1 MLLTEKAEQVKKEKH
16 TLESREA
23 GFRGD
28 LEKLDSD
35 GIQINERKT
44 AAEAEL
50 QKLEQNRTDLLERSS
65 SGPEKERISR
75 RLAEIKE
82 LSVAVERRLETTKES
97 DDRLSAELSELEN
110 PVDIQSL
117 DRQIGASRRTRND
130 FNDRYNSLRQQL
142 EREQSQQDSFDPSA
156 FHRSLGEAL
165 RVIER
170 DNGYKVKPIGPLG
183 RYVTLK
189 DPRWRML
196 LESQLDSTLSS
207 FWVQSSED
215 RNRLRSVF
223 SRLRISNCPI
233 VVRKPELYDFPRIHG
248 HNSILDV
255 LDFHHD
261 DTEINEN
268 IKRLFID
275 LSNIEKVALIPKRED
290 ASRVMS
296 QDGSRQIL
304 FALAFSSDQGTGKV
318 GAMGH
323 RVNAYSTRRL
333 EGKDMYRMGMD
344 NQVRIRELS
353 QSLAE
358 EQEKLRAADEKLESF
373 KRQKSTRSEEIVRL
387 RSEQRLLR
395 SELTQLKVQ
404 LQGMVEERV
413 QLEASVDDGAISNQL
428 EHLQSRI
435 DVCKEDIKRHV
446 DLFLD
451 LKVNKAKTR
460 EDLKQLKGEL
470 KKIDET
476 VTQFL
481 NRQAKLEDEKSAAA
495 TEIQRMKRTADEQ
508 IAHIAR
514 FERKKKDIDEK
525 KAIYDKKL
533 QELLQI
539 AVEKLPERV
548 EIEQDVDLVQE
559 RENMM
564 DLIREHRDANHM
576 QAEEAAIRRAR
587 EKGQEYKN
595 TLDGL
600 QKLKA
605 SFRATQNSSAQHQMV
620 SRNVERL
627 VIHDVERNFKDNLLQ
642 RGFEGD
648 LVIDNKTEKVLMRIC
663 PANKGS
669 EKRDV
674 ATLSGGE
681 KSFSQIAFLVSLWE
695 SMQCSLLALDEL

>member
-1 MLLTEKAEQVKKEKH
+1 
-16 TLESREA
+16 
-23 GFRGD
+23 
-28 LEKLDSD
+28 
-35 GIQINERKT
+35 
-44 AAEAEL
+44 
-50 QKLEQNRTDLLERSS
+50 
-65 SGPEKERISR
+65 
-75 RLAEIKE
+75 
-82 LSVAVERRLETTKES
+82 
-97 DDRLSAELSELEN
+97 
-110 PVDIQSL
+110 
-117 DRQIGASRRTRND
+117 
-130 FNDRYNSLRQQL
+130 
-142 EREQSQQDSFDPSA
+142 
-156 FHRSLGEAL
+156 
-165 RVIER
+165 
-170 DNGYKVKPIGPLG
+170 
-183 RYVTLK
+183 
-189 DPRWRML
+189 
-196 LESQLDSTLSS
+196 
-207 FWVQSSED
+207 
-215 RNRLRSVF
+215 
-223 SRLRISNCPI
+223 
-233 VVRKPELYDFPRIHG
+233 
-248 HNSILDV
+248 
-255 LDFHHD
+255 
-261 DTEINEN
+261 
-268 IKRLFID
+268 
-275 LSNIEKVALIPKRED
+275 
-290 ASRVMS
+290 
-296 QDGSRQIL
+296 
-304 FALAFSSDQGTGKV
+304 
-318 GAMGH
+318 
-323 RVNAYSTRRL
+323 
-333 EGKDMYRMGMD
+333 
-344 NQVRIRELS
+344 VRIRELS

-663 PANKGS
+663 PAHKGS